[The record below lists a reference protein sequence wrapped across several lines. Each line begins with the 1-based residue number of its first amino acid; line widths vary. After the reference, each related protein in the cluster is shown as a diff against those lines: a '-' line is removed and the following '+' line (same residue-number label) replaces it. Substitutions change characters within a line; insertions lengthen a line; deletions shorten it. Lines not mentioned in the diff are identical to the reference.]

1 MGQLCKICGK
11 ILNRSQYNKD
21 GTLKS
26 CPRCSTENGEEHVYY
41 SYPDDFGTTPK
52 RASSNRPDG
61 PQSHCES
68 CRFEKDSYP
77 RGILCSEVDK

>member
-26 CPRCSTENGEEHVYY
+26 CPRCSTEN
-41 SYPDDFGTTPK
+41 
-52 RASSNRPDG
+52 
-61 PQSHCES
+61 
-68 CRFEKDSYP
+68 
-77 RGILCSEVDK
+77 